1 MTLKKTEAYE
11 DAKFSAP
18 FVFYKC
24 SHLHVLFH
32 ATPKGM
38 ISLVQNYKI
47 LLSSFR
53 VWLDLNHGLNGKIF
67 IDFSGL
73 WTNPHIPP
81 AYAFPSMVLT
91 ENGVSFALAKKKK
104 KKKYTRGPAYLGK
117 LSWYW
122 YRTVSIHQ
130 KAICSYILFGK
141 NKTKHNMTTKNN
153 NPPNCFFFSS
163 SSSVSYMLVNKSK
176 QESFNMSIFLYSYQT
191 FVCAFILCLKIWT
204 LYLLKTV
211 NMK

>member
-1 MTLKKTEAYE
+1 MTFWEELTTLCHFHCDSQFWSEAQVKEENQDISLICTWYVSDTRINQPALRGVSVHKRKAMFFMTLKKTEAYE

-104 KKKYTRGPAYLGK
+104 K
-117 LSWYW
+117 
-122 YRTVSIHQ
+122 
-130 KAICSYILFGK
+130 
-141 NKTKHNMTTKNN
+141 
-153 NPPNCFFFSS
+153 
-163 SSSVSYMLVNKSK
+163 
-176 QESFNMSIFLYSYQT
+176 
-191 FVCAFILCLKIWT
+191 
-204 LYLLKTV
+204 
-211 NMK
+211 